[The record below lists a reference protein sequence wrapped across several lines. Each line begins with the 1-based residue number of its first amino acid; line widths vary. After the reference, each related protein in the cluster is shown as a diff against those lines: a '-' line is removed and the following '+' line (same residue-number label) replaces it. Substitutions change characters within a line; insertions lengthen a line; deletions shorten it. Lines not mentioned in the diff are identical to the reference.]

1 MCCER
6 AHSLIYYNTCHLE
19 PGCQKTVFLHNYV
32 SRRYGFVENLKA
44 QRESVGGTG
53 PGESCWLLFV
63 SVGSSRG
70 VLFWMGLL
78 QFELQWIRILPQR
91 GHDILFHQHMD
102 NESRGFIFRGLFH
115 TVTIKRL
122 FNGGGSQKWSNTVLV
137 QFNQCADISSQC

>member
-1 MCCER
+1 MGLWR
-6 AHSLIYYNTCHLE
+6 
-19 PGCQKTVFLHNYV
+19 
-32 SRRYGFVENLKA
+32 NLKA

-78 QFELQWIRILPQR
+78 QFELQRIRILPQR

-102 NESRGFIFRGLFH
+102 NERRGFFFRGMNSSTLLLLKYFLTVVVVKSGLILFRSNLINVQTYH
-115 TVTIKRL
+115 LNVKILHQCIKIIYAK
-122 FNGGGSQKWSNTVLV
+122 QVLKSSY
-137 QFNQCADISSQC
+137 ISTQVYK